1 MPALPTPPP
10 PTPPPPFGVQTPA
23 ARAAT
28 AEQIRCDA
36 AKFEKAVPLP
46 PHHDNGDEALY
57 PNKIGS
63 YSKGLPHDGFGEVNL
78 AAYATL
84 SKAVTSG
91 LPADFQAITLG
102 GPAGGS
108 VKLVNPQAG
117 LAFDLIGAD
126 SHALSIPPA
135 PKLASAVRA
144 GEMVELYW
152 MALCRDVPFSMYGLE
167 PLTTAAIADLN
178 NLSAFT
184 GPKGAGGKVTAHT
197 LFRGDTPGELVGPYI
212 SQFFLKSANFGDL
225 AVNDPMGNPAQQYV
239 AYQPDLDYM
248 TDVALWLAVQNGQAT
263 VSPLPP
269 GNFFGPNVTI
279 GARYLFDGRCGSAF
293 VHVDELYQAY
303 FMAALN
309 LLDSLKFNSYDKD
322 NPYQAPNPCSA
333 TEAGF
338 GTFGNPHVAT
348 LVAEVA
354 TRALKAQWF
363 QKWFVHRTLRPEAY
377 GGLVHFTKSGLK
389 NYPVH
394 ADVLNSAAA
403 SQVHAKYLTWFLPMA
418 FPEGSPQHPSY
429 GSGHATVA
437 GACATIIKAFFN
449 EDMPIE
455 NPVQAS
461 PDGTSLVPYT
471 GPDANKLTVKTEA
484 NKIAGNVGMFR
495 NHAGVHWR
503 SDHVESI
510 KLGEKIAISILQ
522 DGKYLYNEP
531 FKGWTFTKFDG
542 THVTI

>member
-1 MPALPTPPP
+1 MPQLPVPPAPVPPP
-10 PTPPPPFGVQTPA
+10 PYGVQTPA
-23 ARAAT
+23 TRADL
-28 AEQIRCDA
+28 AEKIRCDA
-36 AKFEKAVPLP
+36 AKFERLVPLP
-46 PHHDNGDEALY
+46 PHTDNGDEALY

-63 YSKGLPHDGFGEVNL
+63 YSKGLPHNGFGEVDL

-117 LAFDLIGAD
+117 LAFDLVGAD

-167 PLTTAAIADLN
+167 PLTTAAINDLN
-178 NLSAFT
+178 GLSAFS
-184 GPKGAGGKVTAHT
+184 GPKQAGKVTPQT

-225 AVNDPMGNPAQQYV
+225 AVNDPLGNPAQQYV
-239 AYQPDLDYM
+239 AYEPNLDYM
-248 TDVALWLAVQNGQAT
+248 TDVALWLAVQDGQAT

-269 GNFFGPNVTI
+269 GNFFGPNITI
-279 GARYLFDGRCGSAF
+279 GPRYLFDGRCGSAF

-322 NPYQAPNPCSA
+322 NPYQAPNPDST

-338 GTFGNPHVAT
+338 GTFGNPHVVT

-394 ADVLNSAAA
+394 ADVLHSSALT
-403 SQVHAKYLTWFLPMA
+403 QVFAKYHTYFLPMA

-449 EDMPIE
+449 EDMPID
-455 NPVQAS
+455 NPVVAS
-461 PDGTSLVPYT
+461 PDGTSLIPYT
-471 GPDANKLTVKTEA
+471 GPGAHNLTVKTEA

-503 SDHVESI
+503 SDHVQSI
-510 KLGEKIAISILQ
+510 LLGEKIAISILQ
-522 DGKYLYNEP
+522 DQKWLYNEP
-531 FKGWTFTKFDG
+531 FKGWSFHKFDG